1 MDYTGDRLVEIFI
14 FIYHNIITKS
24 EFWYNLGITPMMED
38 ITIRFDD
45 TIAPE
50 DRTASVFIE
59 GLPGIGHVGKLVAEH
74 MIHELGAV
82 RIAEITSIYFPP
94 QVIINEDGS
103 VRVCNNEIFRYSGEK
118 GTFLFLV
125 GDFQSTSGEG
135 HYLLSQVYVDIAHEL
150 GVKRIFTIGGYGVGH
165 FNEVSRVIAAV
176 NRPDL
181 RKEVEDAGGIFSEG
195 EPGGGIIGAAGLM
208 LGLSIPLG
216 IEGIC
221 LMGETSGY
229 LVDPKSATNVL
240 SVLTKLL
247 SIEID
252 DAKLTERA
260 GEMEVAIQ
268 RLLEQEKKS
277 EEELS
282 YIG

>member
-1 MDYTGDRLVEIFI
+1 
-14 FIYHNIITKS
+14 
-24 EFWYNLGITPMMED
+24 MMED
-38 ITIRFDD
+38 ITIRYEES
-45 TIAPE
+45 IAPE
-50 DRTASVFIE
+50 DRTAPIMIE

-94 QVIINEDGS
+94 QVIIQEGGT
-103 VRVCNNEIFRYSGEK
+103 VRLCNNEIFRYSGEK
-118 GTFLFLV
+118 GSFLFLV

-135 HYLLSQVYVDIAHEL
+135 HYLLSQVYVDICHQL
-150 GVKRIFTIGGYGVGH
+150 GVKRIYTIGGYGIGH
-165 FNEVSRVIAAV
+165 FNDVTRVIAAV
-176 NRPDL
+176 NREDL
-181 RKEVEDAGGIFSEG
+181 RQQVEDAGGIFSEG

-208 LGLSIPLG
+208 LGLSISLG
-216 IEGIC
+216 MEGIC

-229 LVDPKSATNVL
+229 LVDPRSATTVL

-247 SIEID
+247 GIEID

-260 GEMEVAIQ
+260 GEMEVALQ
-268 RLLEQEKKS
+268 RLLEQERKS